1 MPVTTYNV
9 ASFAN
14 GLVIAEIDVDDNN
27 LRIRKARLINNST
40 EPVLVEVYKAGVLA
54 SDQTVNG
61 GDTISK
67 NLPAALKLSYDAGD
81 PEWGIPPELTM
92 GDIEI
97 HVRWPK

>member
-1 MPVTTYNV
+1 MPTTTYNV
-9 ASFAN
+9 ASFAD

-27 LRIRKARLINNST
+27 LRVRRARLINNST
-40 EPVLVEVYKAGVLA
+40 EPIYIEIFKAGVLA
-54 SDQTVNG
+54 VDETVNG

-67 NLPAALKLSYDAGD
+67 NLPAALKFSYDDGD

-97 HVRWPK
+97 HVRYPA

>member
-1 MPVTTYNV
+1 MPVAIYNV

-14 GLVIAEIDVDDNN
+14 GLVVAEIDVDDN

-40 EPVLVEVYKAGVLA
+40 EPTYIEVFKAGVLA
-54 SDQTVNG
+54 SDLTVNG
-61 GDTISK
+61 GKTVSK

-97 HVRWPK
+97 HVRWPA